1 VRCAEAGDCYRP
13 ELRFYRTLGWTNN
26 LPALGILY
34 AYAAFTAPRGCWILM
49 SSFDIIPNKV
59 IDASRLDGC
68 GLLGVL
74 W

>member
-1 VRCAEAGDCYRP
+1 
-13 ELRFYRTLGWTNN
+13 LRFYYTLGWTNN

-34 AYAAFTAPRGCWILM
+34 AAFTAPRGCWTLT

-59 IDASRLDGC
+59 IDASRLDGRS
-68 GLLGVL
+68 LFGVL